1 MKNYDDLQYD
11 VNYEDENSFPTF
23 FSKIRAEY
31 LKFLSKI
38 YILTMLL
45 IITYIAHQFLIDLY
59 NQIYLKIVLIQ
70 IITWIL
76 FFVYLI
82 IHFFLLSYTKF
93 CPTIIKFLKKELR
106 YLGFKTQRKFKT
118 DINFFVFICFSVI
131 ILIFINIG
139 FFPSS
144 SYFTTSFIMRFII
157 IYMILGISI
166 PILRG
171 VLHNK
176 LIVKLRR
183 PYFIQLEIQIKLIKR
198 KEIES
203 QMVRIYMTSSK
214 LSLKSDMDGFN
225 LHKEISEKKWLPKK
239 GRFTFPASLYS
250 RHLHF
255 REYSTPINFKEH
267 FLNLISAI
275 REWDLRNEHKI

>member
-11 VNYEDENSFPTF
+11 VNYEDENSIPTF
-23 FSKIRAEY
+23 FSKIKAEY
-31 LKFLSKI
+31 LKSLSKV

-45 IITYIAHQFLIDLY
+45 IIAYIAHQFLISLH
-59 NQIYLKIVLIQ
+59 NQIYLKIALIQ

-76 FFVYLI
+76 FSVYLI
-82 IHFFLLSYTKF
+82 IHFFRLSYTKF
-93 CPTIIKFLKKELR
+93 CPKLIKFFKKELHF
-106 YLGFKTQRKFKT
+106 LGFKTQRKFKT
-118 DINFFVFICFSVI
+118 GINFFVFTFFSVI

-139 FFPSS
+139 FYLSS
-144 SYFTTSFIMRFII
+144 SYFITSLIIRLII

-171 VLHNK
+171 VLHDK
-176 LIVKLRR
+176 LIVKLRE

-203 QMVRIYMTSSK
+203 QMVRIYMTSNK
-214 LSLKSDMDGFN
+214 LGLKSDQDRFN
-225 LHKEISEKKWLPKK
+225 LHKEISAKKWLPRK
-239 GRFTFPASLYS
+239 GRFTFPTFLYS
-250 RHLHF
+250 PHLYL

-267 FLNLISAI
+267 FLNLVSAI
-275 REWDLRNEHKI
+275 REWDINYEHKI